1 MFIAALFIRA
11 KLLKQSNQCPSME
24 EWINKWWYTHT
35 VKYYSAIKRNEVLK
49 HATTWM
55 NVENIL
61 LSERGQ

>member
-1 MFIAALFIRA
+1 MFIAALVIRA
-11 KLLKQSNQCPSME
+11 KLLKQPNQCPSME
-24 EWINKWWYTHT
+24 EWINKLWYTHT
-35 VKYYSAIKRNEVLK
+35 MKYYSAIKRNKVLK